1 MLGVRSTHDPVQGEF
16 ARKLAKDIVEMYVHP
31 VKEDKARIQYR
42 FDWSRV
48 DEPVCSLE
56 DL

>member
-1 MLGVRSTHDPVQGEF
+1 MLGVRSTHDPLQGEF

>member
-1 MLGVRSTHDPVQGEF
+1 MLGVRSTHDPVQGDF
-16 ARKLAKDIVEMYVHP
+16 AKRLAKDIVEMFVHP
-31 VKEDKARIQYR
+31 VKEDKSHIQYH

-48 DEPVCSLE
+48 DEPVCSLD